1 MPDYTLAL
9 HPATDGFGS
18 HDPSAVVFVDDALA
32 FGVEEERLVRRKH
45 APRTFP
51 VRAARACLD
60 YCGVG
65 LPAVDRVVVPWGER
79 RHEASSSTGTT
90 DRSVDDPAVAVERR
104 LAESGFGTPVPPV
117 EWYDHHRSHAASAF
131 FPSGADE
138 AVVVTLDGRG
148 NRWSTAVWAGDER
161 GLRRLASFAPPNS
174 LGYLYAAVTA
184 YLGFTPFGGE
194 GRLMALAAYGD
205 DDPEIESRLRSVVD
219 AGVDYDVTGLVGQG
233 IPSAV
238 SRLEALFG
246 RGPSRPAD
254 PSDQWAAN
262 LAHATQTLLEETV
275 VAIVEAYCGRQGVRT
290 VCLAGG
296 VALNCKL
303 NGRVAE
309 SPAVDRLFV
318 QPVAGD
324 AGAPIGAGLLA
335 SDGPRRTRMRT
346 VALGPSYS
354 SGEIE
359 RLLDRRGVD
368 YSFPDDPLRLA
379 AERLADGALVGWFQG
394 RAELGP
400 RALGNRS
407 ILADPRSADAA
418 ARVNAFVK
426 RREAWRPLAPS
437 LPARAA
443 ERYLQSSRPSP
454 YMIDAFDVRPER
466 RAEIPAVLHPGD
478 GTTRPQTVR
487 ESVRP
492 RYHRLLTT
500 FGDLTG
506 VPVLL
511 NTSFNRRGE
520 PIVTTP
526 AEALDAFAA
535 TALELLVVGDAVVE
549 A

>member
-1 MPDYTLAL
+1 MSDYTLAL

-51 VRAARACLD
+51 IRAVRACLD

-79 RHEASSSTGTT
+79 RRDARPSTGTA
-90 DRSVDDPAVAVERR
+90 DRSAADPAVAVERR
-104 LAESGFGTPVPPV
+104 LAESGLGTPVPPV
-117 EWYDHHRSHAASAF
+117 EAYDHHRCHAASAF
-131 FPSGADE
+131 FPSGVDE

-161 GLRRLASFAPPNS
+161 GLRRLASVPPPNS
-174 LGYLYAAVTA
+174 LGYFYAAVTA
-184 YLGFTPFGGE
+184 YLGFAPFGGE

-219 AGVDYDVTGLVGQG
+219 AGVDYDVTGLVGEG

-246 RGPSRPAD
+246 RGRSRPAA
-254 PSDQWAAN
+254 PSDRWAAN
-262 LAHATQTLLEETV
+262 LAHVTQTLLEETV
-275 VAIVEAYCGRQGVRT
+275 VAIVEAYCDRQGVRT

-303 NGRVAE
+303 NKQVAE
-309 SPAVDRLFV
+309 SAAVDRLFV

-335 SDGPRRTRMRT
+335 REQPRRARMRT
-346 VALGPSYS
+346 VALGPSCS
-354 SGEIE
+354 SEAIE

-368 YSFPDDPLRLA
+368 YSRPDDPVRLA

-400 RALGNRS
+400 RALGSRS
-407 ILADPRSADAA
+407 VLADPRSADAA

-437 LPARAA
+437 LPASAA
-443 ERYLQSSRPSP
+443 ERYLQSPRPSP

-466 RAEIPAVLHPGD
+466 RAEIPAVTHPAD

-492 RYHRLLTT
+492 RYHRLLAT
-500 FGDLTG
+500 FGDLSG

-526 AEALDAFAA
+526 GEALDAFAA
-535 TALELLVVGDAVVE
+535 TALDLLVVGDAVVE